1 MKLQDKLANSVR
13 QIKTQQAEKP
23 QKQSPTTRKRVKP
36 VKTET
41 ASPIFFSRRTWPD

>member
-23 QKQSPTTRKRVKP
+23 QKQSSTTRKRANP
-36 VKTET
+36 VKTEA
-41 ASPIFFSRRTWPD
+41 ASPILPSRRTWPD

>member
-23 QKQSPTTRKRVKP
+23 QKQNTTTRKRAKP

-41 ASPIFFSRRTWPD
+41 APIFLSQRTWPD